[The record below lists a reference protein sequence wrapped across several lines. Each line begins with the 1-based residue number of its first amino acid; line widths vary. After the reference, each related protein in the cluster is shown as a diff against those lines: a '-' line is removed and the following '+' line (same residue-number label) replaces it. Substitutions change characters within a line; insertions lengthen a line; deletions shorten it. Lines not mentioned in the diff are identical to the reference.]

1 MSYMLLCLPQL
12 ILPYDVSKSVELF
25 MVIVGVVDIVEGLHG
40 CFISYIGLH
49 GSIISSIGPYGCI
62 ICRTSMVELCT
73 YILYVAVIVF
83 SVK

>member
-1 MSYMLLCLPQL
+1 MAVISGNLD
-12 ILPYDVSKSVELF
+12 IISSVGLHGCIISF
-25 MVIVGVVDIVEGLHG
+25 LGLHG